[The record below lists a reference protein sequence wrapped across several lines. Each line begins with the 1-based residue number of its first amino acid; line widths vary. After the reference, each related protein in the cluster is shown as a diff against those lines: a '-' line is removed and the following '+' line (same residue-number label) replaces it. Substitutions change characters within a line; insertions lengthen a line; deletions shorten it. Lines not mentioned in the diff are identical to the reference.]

1 MDTSAKKLLPDSPA
15 RPSLRTM
22 KTKPTGARR
31 AQTKASQTNAPA
43 QPAPCVWNTLGV
55 ATQFAITPARVT
67 RCYAAGEIKSSVR
80 TLGGDLRPRVAFTL
94 HDMQGFADVLIVR
107 ESRDGGDRRIVSAAQ
122 KFLRGE

>member
-1 MDTSAKKLLPDSPA
+1 
-15 RPSLRTM
+15 M

-31 AQTKASQTNAPA
+31 AQTKASQTTAPA
-43 QPAPCVWNTLGV
+43 EPDAPRVWNTLGA
-55 ATQFAITPARVT
+55 ATQFGITPARVT
-67 RCYAAGEIKSSVR
+67 RSYAAGEIKSSVR

-94 HDMQGFADVLIVR
+94 ADMQGFADVLIAR

>member
-1 MDTSAKKLLPDSPA
+1 
-15 RPSLRTM
+15 M

-31 AQTKASQTNAPA
+31 APSKPSHATVPA
-43 QPAPCVWNTLGV
+43 EPAPRVWNTLGA
-55 ATQFAITPARVT
+55 ATQFGITPARVT
-67 RCYAAGEIKSSVR
+67 RSYAAGEIKSSVR

-94 HDMQGFADVLIVR
+94 SDMQGFADVLIAR